1 MNRRKFL
8 TYVGCGC
15 GSLFL
20 HSCAS
25 APITDRKQL
34 KLIPEAKLNAQA
46 ARIYEKLRISCQPV
60 AINSGNVW
68 PKKGRKNSN
77 RNLLLEDPNGVFTTC
92 DFPFPSFV
100 PLDYT
105 PENLVIVEEPV
116 GEEMTPEIPD
126 SETPKIP
133 NKEPPPDPPF
143 VPCPSNKDLRVG
155 DFRNEKRL
163 ERVIGHKRGEDGVEC
178 ITLYENVT
186 FKDQYIPEVSTIVST
201 AVIGLVAAS
210 SPLILNAIK
219 PLVKQVVK
227 KLTKKKD
234 KST

>member
-1 MNRRKFL
+1 MPSIDIPNI
-8 TYVGCGC
+8 
-15 GSLFL
+15 S
-20 HSCAS
+20 
-25 APITDRKQL
+25 
-34 KLIPEAKLNAQA
+34 IPE
-46 ARIYEKLRISCQPV
+46 IYIPDVPEIYSPHYLTITKPPD
-60 AINSGNVW
+60 INVPGCTYQH
-68 PKKGRKNSN
+68 RDIKNTGN

-92 DFPFPSFV
+92 DFPFPGFI

-105 PENLVIVEEPV
+105 PENLVITEEAPV
-116 GEEMTPEIPD
+116 D
-126 SETPKIP
+126 
-133 NKEPPPDPPF
+133 NEPPPLPETEQPDIPPLPEPPPPDF
-143 VPCPSNKDLRVG
+143 PPCPGKTQQRVG

-163 ERVIGHKRGEDGVEC
+163 ERVIGHERGQDGVEC
-178 ITLYENVT
+178 ITIYENVP

-210 SPLILNAIK
+210 SPLLLNAVK